1 MNDQDLILYDVKGR
15 IATITINR
23 PDKANACNIPMLKS
37 IHGGLISADIDE
49 KVKCILIKSIGE
61 RFFSAGYDLKEIQGS
76 PEKVAQ
82 ITEWGRK
89 VNETIVLMKKPVIT
103 QIQGI
108 AIGFGVMLIMAS
120 DLRVFADRPLDELYL
135 RLPELAISA
144 FPQTGATLLPL
155 LGLGLS
161 YAKNLLFTT
170 DKFGIQELKN
180 INFPAK
186 IFPLD
191 ELEAETLTFAKQ
203 LVKYQTEFIFFTKSM
218 LTIMNKAYLK
228 SCFDLEDECGK
239 AAYDTKKKTMKELD
253 DFIKGLYD
261 KYP

>member
-1 MNDQDLILYDVKGR
+1 MNNQEFILYEVKGR

-23 PDKANACNIPMLKS
+23 PDKANACNIPMLKL
-37 IHGGLISADIDE
+37 IHQYLINADRDE
-49 KVKCILIKSIGE
+49 KIKCILIKSTGQ
-61 RFFSAGYDLKEIQGS
+61 RFFSAGYDLKEIQGA

-89 VNETIVLMKKPVIT
+89 INETIVLIKKPVIT

-108 AIGFGVMLIMAS
+108 AIGFGVMVILAS
-120 DLRVFADRPLDELYL
+120 DLRIFADRPIDELYM

-155 LGLGLS
+155 LGLGLT

-170 DKFGIQELKN
+170 DKFGMEDLKN
-180 INFPAK
+180 INFPTK

-191 ELEAETLTFAKQ
+191 QLESETLNFAKQ
-203 LVKYQTEFIFFTKSM
+203 IVKYQTEFIFFTKTM
-218 LTIMNKAYLK
+218 LRIMNKAYIK

-253 DFIKGLYD
+253 DFIKDLHE

>member
-1 MNDQDLILYDVKGR
+1 MSDQEFILFDVKGR

-37 IHGGLISADIDE
+37 IHQKLIEADENE
-49 KVKCILIKSIGE
+49 KIKCILIKSMGQ

-76 PEKVAQ
+76 PEKVSQ

-89 VNETIVLMKKPVIT
+89 VNETIILMKKPVIT

-108 AIGFGVMLIMAS
+108 AIGFGVMAIMAS
-120 DLRVFADRPLDELYL
+120 DLRVFADRPIEELYL

-155 LGLGLS
+155 LGLGLT

-170 DKFGIQELKN
+170 DKFGVEQLRN

-191 ELEAETLTFAKQ
+191 QLDTETLNFAKEIA
-203 LVKYQTEFIFFTKSM
+203 KYQTEFIFFTKTM

-239 AAYDTKKKTMKELD
+239 AAYDTKKKTMKQLD
-253 DFIKGLYD
+253 DFIKSLYQ

>member
-49 KVKCILIKSIGE
+49 KVKCILIKSMGE

-89 VNETIVLMKKPVIT
+89 VNETIVLMKKPVVT

-155 LGLGLS
+155 LGVGLS

-170 DKFGIQELKN
+170 DKFGVQELKN

-191 ELEAETLTFAKQ
+191 QLETETLNFAKQ
-203 LVKYQTEFIFFTKSM
+203 IVKYQTEFIFFTKSM

-239 AAYDTKKKTMKELD
+239 AAYDTKRKTMKELD
-253 DFIKGLYD
+253 EFIKGLYD